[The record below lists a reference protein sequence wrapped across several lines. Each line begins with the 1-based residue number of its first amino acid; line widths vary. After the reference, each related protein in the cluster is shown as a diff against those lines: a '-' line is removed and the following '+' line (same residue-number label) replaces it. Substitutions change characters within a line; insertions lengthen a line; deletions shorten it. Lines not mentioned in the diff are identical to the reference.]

1 MGRHTR
7 HAHAHCAVRREE
19 QCGAG
24 QENSDVRVVS
34 GSTAEAGKQ
43 QQANKRSVNLQL
55 RLDVACS

>member
-1 MGRHTR
+1 MGR
-7 HAHAHCAVRREE
+7 HAHCAVSRVE

-34 GSTAEAGKQ
+34 CSTAEAGKQ
-43 QQANKRSVNLQL
+43 QHANKRSVNLQL